1 MRTTIQQLAEFL
13 TACRGNWRNACFI
26 SCNECK
32 CHSPCSGY
40 LMSADAG
47 GKPVLISAAEYEC
60 LTGQRIDP
68 AECRGKLSQALARRG
83 FSWDAVSA
91 AVDAVLEEEY

>member
-40 LMSADAG
+40 LMSADAD
-47 GKPVLISAAEYEC
+47 GKPVLIPAAEYERSHR
-60 LTGQRIDP
+60 TADRPKRMPRAAFPQR
-68 AECRGKLSQALARRG
+68 L
-83 FSWDAVSA
+83 
-91 AVDAVLEEEY
+91 

>member
-47 GKPVLISAAEYEC
+47 GKPVLMSIAE
-60 LTGQRIDP
+60 
-68 AECRGKLSQALARRG
+68 
-83 FSWDAVSA
+83 
-91 AVDAVLEEEY
+91 